1 MEPENYKPAP
11 NDSRSQP
18 PRDKVAFLAV
28 LTIGGLLILEG
39 HVATTDLVTDLTG
52 LAALYGSFHRS

>member
-11 NDSRSQP
+11 NDSQPQP

-28 LTIGGLLILEG
+28 LTIGGLLILKG
-39 HVATTDLVTDLTG
+39 HLATTDLVTDLTA